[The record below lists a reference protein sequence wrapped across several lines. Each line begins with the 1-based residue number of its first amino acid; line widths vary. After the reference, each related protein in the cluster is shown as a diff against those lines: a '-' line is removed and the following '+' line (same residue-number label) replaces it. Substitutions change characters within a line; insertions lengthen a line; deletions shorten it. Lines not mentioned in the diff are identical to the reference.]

1 LRKLIQ
7 ARTGAAMIARMWRGW
22 AAGTEAADLYEE
34 FLRST
39 FLPAAYEIAGFKGA
53 TVLRRE
59 VGNEVEFTTITRFE
73 SVQAIK
79 QFAGE
84 DYEAAHVAPRAR
96 ELLSRFEPR
105 CVHSEL
111 VIETALP
118 GSNQ

>member
-1 LRKLIQ
+1 
-7 ARTGAAMIARMWRGW
+7 MIARMWRGW
-22 AAGTEAADLYEE
+22 AAGKENADLYEE

-39 FLPAAYEIAGFKGA
+39 FLPGAYAIPGFKGA
-53 TVLRRE
+53 AVLRRK
-59 VGNEVEFTTITRFE
+59 VGDEIEFTTITRFE

-96 ELLSRFEPR
+96 ELLSRFDAR

-111 VIETALP
+111 VIETTAP
-118 GSNQ
+118 GSNK